1 MRLTLKKRAL
11 KVGALNAQASTM
23 LALLLFAIAKDVSAY
38 NLFDPKPDADLRE
51 LSTDRPDTTES
62 PYTVDAGHFQL
73 EWEMLSSG
81 RDKSSGELTET
92 MSSSIN
98 LKAGLTDNID
108 AQLVLEPYTH
118 VKTSADGQSDTAE
131 GFNDTELRLKIN
143 VWGNDGGD
151 TAFAIMPFVRFPTH
165 ASAFGRDGK
174 MEGGLILPLA
184 FKLPGEWDSAVMLE
198 LDAVRN
204 EDNDGYVLE
213 AVQSITF
220 GHDISGALGGFL
232 EFVNIENNE
241 GGVGNEAY
249 FNAGLMYAI
258 GNNGQLDAG
267 FNAGISEEAED
278 ARYFV
283 GLSWR
288 Y

>member
-1 MRLTLKKRAL
+1 MWSAKNAMRSA
-11 KVGALNAQASTM
+11 AAATM
-23 LALLLFAIAKDVSAY
+23 AFLLLIISLLIIPTDASAY
-38 NLFDPKPDADLRE
+38 NLFDPKPSSDLRD

-62 PYTVDAGHFQL
+62 AYTVDAGHFQF

-81 RDKSSGELTET
+81 RDKNSGTRTET
-92 MSSSIN
+92 WSSSVN

-108 AQLVLEPYTH
+108 LQLVVEPYTYQ
-118 VKTSADGQSDTAE
+118 KTSDPSSETAE
-131 GFNDTELRLKIN
+131 GVNDTEMRLKVN

-165 ASAFGRDGK
+165 ASAFGDDGK
-174 MEGGLILPLA
+174 MEGGVILPLA
-184 FKLPGEWDSAVMLE
+184 FTLPGGWDSAFMLE
-198 LDAVRN
+198 FDAVRN
-204 EDNDGYVLE
+204 EENDGYAME
-213 AVQSITF
+213 ALQSITF
-220 GHDISGALGGFL
+220 GHDIAGELGGFL
-232 EFVNIENNE
+232 ELVNIENNE

-249 FNAGLMYAI
+249 FNAGLIYAL
-258 GNNGQLDAG
+258 GSNGQVDAG

>member
-1 MRLTLKKRAL
+1 MRLSLNNRAL
-11 KVGALNAQASTM
+11 YKEALSSRASTT
-23 LALLLFAIAKDVSAY
+23 LALLLFAITKDVSAY
-38 NLFDPKPDADLRE
+38 NLFDPKPNADLRE

-73 EWEMLSSG
+73 EWEMLSAG
-81 RDKSSGELTET
+81 RDKNAGERTET
-92 MSSSIN
+92 MSSSVN
-98 LKAGLTDNID
+98 LKAGLTENID

-118 VKTSADGQSDTAE
+118 VQTSADGHSDTSE

-165 ASAFGRDGK
+165 ASVFGNDGK
-174 MEGGLILPLA
+174 MEGGVILPLA
-184 FKLPGEWDSAVMLE
+184 FTLPGNWDSAFMLE
-198 LDAVRN
+198 FDAVRN
-204 EDNDGYVLE
+204 EDNDGYALE

-220 GHDISGALGGFL
+220 GHDISGALGGFF

-283 GLSWR
+283 GVSWR

>member
-1 MRLTLKKRAL
+1 MRT
-11 KVGALNAQASTM
+11 VSVTIYP
-23 LALLLFAIAKDVSAY
+23 LLFTLASLTITTGASAY
-38 NLFDPKPDADLRE
+38 NLFDPRPAAELRD

-62 PYTVDAGHFQL
+62 AYTVDAGHYQF
-73 EWEMLSSG
+73 EWEALSAG
-81 RDKSSGELTET
+81 RDKNSGVRTET
-92 MSSSIN
+92 WSGSLN
-98 LKAGLTDNID
+98 LKAGLSDNVD
-108 AQLVLEPYTH
+108 LQLVLEPYTYEQ
-118 VKTSADGQSDTAE
+118 TSANGRSETAE
-131 GFNDTELRLKIN
+131 GFNDTELRLKVN
-143 VWGNDGGD
+143 MWGNDCGD

-165 ASAFGRDGK
+165 TSEFGDDGK
-174 MEGGLILPLA
+174 MEGGIILPLA
-184 FKLPGEWDSAVMLE
+184 FPLPGGWEPAFMLE
-198 LDAVRN
+198 FDAVRN

-220 GHDISGALGGFL
+220 GHDIHGPLGGFL

-249 FNAGLMYAI
+249 FNAGLMYAL
-258 GNNGQLDAG
+258 GNDGQLDAG